1 MYTLEEYGNLFTK
14 LGLSEMSVKE
24 GDFELV
30 LKKEATLPKVEV
42 MPASNVNTEVAT
54 PLMEVK
60 ETNTLLEISS
70 PVVGVFYAGENP
82 EAKPFV
88 NIGDT
93 VKKGDIVC
101 IIEAMKMF
109 NDVVADK
116 DGVVKEICVENGEL
130 VEFKQSLFKL
140 EPIKE

>member
-1 MYTLEEYGNLFTK
+1 MYTLDEYGNLFMK

-30 LKKEATLPKVEV
+30 LKKEITLHKTEISPV
-42 MPASNVNTEVAT
+42 SNVNTEVAT
-54 PLMEVK
+54 PVK
-60 ETNTLLEISS
+60 ENKDTTNMLEISS
-70 PVVGVFYAGENP
+70 PVVGVFYAGESP
-82 EAKPFV
+82 DAKPFV
-88 NIGDT
+88 KVGDT
-93 VKKGDIVC
+93 VKKGDVVC

-116 DGVVKEICVENGEL
+116 DGIVKEICVENGDL
-130 VEFKQSLFKL
+130 VEFKQPLFKL